1 MSGKSRRQQLEE
13 LLALDPDDPEL
24 RYCLAMESASEGQ
37 DEDAARRLRDLLATA
52 PGYVPAYLQA
62 GRTLLRLGLD
72 EEAKQVL
79 TAGAQK
85 ARQAGNDHAAEEM
98 LGLAASIE

>member
-1 MSGKSRRQQLEE
+1 MSGKSRRQQLEA
-13 LLALDPDDPEL
+13 LLALEPDDPEL
-24 RYCLAMESASEGQ
+24 RYCVAMEYVAEGQ
-37 DEDAARRLRDLLATA
+37 DDEAARRLGELIGTA

-62 GRTLLRLGLD
+62 GRTLLRLGRD

-79 TAGAQK
+79 TSGAHQ

-98 LGLAASIE
+98 LGLATSIE